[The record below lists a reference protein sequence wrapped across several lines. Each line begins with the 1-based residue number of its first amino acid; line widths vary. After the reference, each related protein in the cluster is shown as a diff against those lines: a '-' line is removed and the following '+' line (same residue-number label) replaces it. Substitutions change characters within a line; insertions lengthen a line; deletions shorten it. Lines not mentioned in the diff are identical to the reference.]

1 MSPKA
6 IGPLAG
12 AALLILIVSA
22 DRVSAQGA
30 AAQAGS
36 PGLVLLPYPE
46 VPAREL
52 AFSLSEWDLSGAAG
66 TAGGATYTRNLD
78 DSFGLEGGLD
88 VGANHS
94 RPFAVAIAQIRAS
107 RVDPL
112 GIRQFMTVG
121 VARVFA
127 NRDRLDVPEGRAL
140 AAGGGLQIVVRDSAL
155 RLGIQV
161 LLFERALATRVTCAF
176 VKGFD

>member
-12 AALLILIVSA
+12 AAFLILIVSA
-22 DRVSAQGA
+22 DRVSAQSA

-36 PGLVLLPYPE
+36 PGLVLLPYPGM
-46 VPAREL
+46 PAREV
-52 AFSLSEWDLSGAAG
+52 AFSLSGWDLSGATG

-78 DSFGLEGGLD
+78 DSFGLETGLD
-88 VGANHS
+88 VGADHS

-112 GIRQFMTVG
+112 GIRQFLTVG

-140 AAGGGLQIVVRDSAL
+140 TAGAGLQFVVRDSAL
-155 RLGIQV
+155 RLGVQV

>member
-6 IGPLAG
+6 FGPLAG
-12 AALLILIVSA
+12 AALLIVIVSA

-36 PGLVLLPYPE
+36 PGLVSLPYSGVPPRE
-46 VPAREL
+46 V
-52 AFSLSEWDLSGAAG
+52 AFSLSEWDLSGAVG

-88 VGANHS
+88 VGADHS

-140 AAGGGLQIVVRDSAL
+140 TAGAGLQIVVRDSAL
-155 RLGIQV
+155 RLGLQV
-161 LLFERALATRVTCAF
+161 LLFERALATRVSCAF